1 MRRYI
6 TPCLLTNNINPT
18 RLQRSHGNETS
29 NTHENP
35 TQTKCA
41 KRKFLLKYIIYTSPP
56 LSFSSQSPIC
66 SQKSLA
72 LNEMPGRKIN
82 KMERGK
88 KTSTTTATDDRKKT
102 QFPPSAAISFEN
114 IAVQN
119 HVSFPPG
126 THRLSSEGD
135 QQIRVCE
142 HVDIQKKRERA
153 RWIEKKNKSKNKRT
167 TASDRK
173 QSRGRSERYNSLM
186 QKMCLRLLS
195 RGTSQERR
203 RFVCRERGGF
213 RYLGRRRFVRRCV
226 WLDINGG

>member
-1 MRRYI
+1 LSNVGAGRKGTGLLGVQHLFILRVKRGSGSGERARMRRYI

-102 QFPPSAAISFEN
+102 QFPPSATISFEN

-119 HVSFPPG
+119 HVNF
-126 THRLSSEGD
+126 R
-135 QQIRVCE
+135 
-142 HVDIQKKRERA
+142 REPIDSPER
-153 RWIEKKNKSKNKRT
+153 ETNKSKCVSMWISKR
-167 TASDRK
+167 K
-173 QSRGRSERYNSLM
+173 E
-186 QKMCLRLLS
+186 
-195 RGTSQERR
+195 
-203 RFVCRERGGF
+203 RERS
-213 RYLGRRRFVRRCV
+213 RSVEKEQEPKQKDDSKR
-226 WLDINGG
+226 